1 MLCGCYSYTYIY
13 HCLFLYSILSIFNF
27 EIFPVFEEDLH
38 ASSTMAANLLADYA
52 DFTALL
58 SIGNKFKASGES

>member
-1 MLCGCYSYTYIY
+1 VTVLADCNFST
-13 HCLFLYSILSIFNF
+13 LFIFNF
-27 EIFPVFEEDLH
+27 EMFPVFEEDLH

-58 SIGNKFKASGES
+58 SIGNNGEN

>member
-1 MLCGCYSYTYIY
+1 M
-13 HCLFLYSILSIFNF
+13 
-27 EIFPVFEEDLH
+27 FPVFEEDLH

-58 SIGNKFKASGES
+58 SIGNNGEN